1 MRTLEMWLRNIFK
14 RKDYIFSVLFGL
26 YIGAVLWLTL
36 FSRIG
41 SHTRSFLWPLHSYVR
56 IIKGDGQF
64 LIENVANVCLFI
76 PFGFVLSRFERN
88 SVKRVALIG
97 FYCSLFIEI
106 LQSIFALGIFECDD
120 LAHNTLGTI
129 LGFYIFKKYCGKLE
143 IKLNGKMKSFILC
156 SVLLFFMIPLGVR
169 GVRCLK
175 MIKLATLHDAMDGK
189 KNLLVLDGQNS
200 CQWGA
205 DVYVKYHN
213 DGSISIKGEAKERTW
228 ERIAEI
234 ELNSGVYEF
243 FDLIP
248 LTDGKIK
255 TYIAP
260 YNKEK
265 EDYILQLVQSNE
277 SLEFEL
283 KEKTKVRVYIS
294 IEVGCKENTQLVP
307 VIYKIS

>member
-1 MRTLEMWLRNIFK
+1 MRISKILSEHISK
-14 RKDYIFSVLFGL
+14 KKEYIVCVVFGG
-26 YIGAVLWLTL
+26 YIAAVLWITL

-41 SHTRSFLWPLHSYVR
+41 QQIRAFLWPFYSYGE
-56 IIKGDGQF
+56 IINGNWQF
-64 LIENVANVCLFI
+64 LYENIANVILFV
-76 PFGFVLSRFERN
+76 P
-88 SVKRVALIG
+88 
-97 FYCSLFIEI
+97 
-106 LQSIFALGIFECDD
+106 LGIMLECVGIKKFKKAMMIAVVASLLIETSQAVFSLGTFECDD
-120 LAHNTLGTI
+120 LLHNTLGTI
-129 LGFYIFKKYCGKLE
+129 IGFYIFKKYFGTLE
-143 IKLNGKMKSFILC
+143 IKLNGKVKIFILC

-169 GVRCLK
+169 GVKCLK
-175 MIKLATLHDAMDGK
+175 MIKVATLHDATDGK

-200 CQWGA
+200 CWCWE

-213 DGSISIKGEAKERTW
+213 DGSISIKGEAKKRTW
-228 ERIAEI
+228 EKIAEI

-248 LTDGKIK
+248 LTDRKIK

-277 SLEFEL
+277 SLEFKL
-283 KEKTKVRVYIS
+283 KEKTKVRVYVS

>member
-14 RKDYIFSVLFGL
+14 RKEHIFSVLFGL
-26 YIGAVLWLTL
+26 YIGAVLWITL

-41 SHTRSFLWPLHSYVR
+41 SHTRSFLWPLHSYVQ

-64 LIENVANVCLFI
+64 LIENIANVCLFI
-76 PFGFVLSRFERN
+76 PFGILLSCFKRN
-88 SVKRVALIG
+88 SVKRVVLIG
-97 FYCSLFIEI
+97 FCCSFFIEM

-120 LAHNTLGTI
+120 LTHNTLGTI
-129 LGFYIFKKYCGKLE
+129 IGIYIFKKYFGKLE
-143 IKLNGKMKSFILC
+143 IKLNGKMKTFILC
-156 SVLLFFMIPLGVR
+156 SVLLFFVIPLGVR
-169 GVRCLK
+169 EVRCLR
-175 MIKLATLHDAMDGK
+175 MIELATFHDATDGK

-200 CQWGA
+200 CRWGT

-213 DGSISIKGEAKERTW
+213 DGSISIKGEAKELKW

-243 FDLIP
+243 LDLIP
-248 LTDGKIK
+248 LTDEKIK

-265 EDYILQLVQSNE
+265 EDYILQLVQPNE
-277 SLEFEL
+277 SLEFTL
-283 KEKTKVRVYIS
+283 KEKTKVRVYVS
-294 IEVGCKENTQLVP
+294 IEVGCKENIQLVP

>member
-1 MRTLEMWLRNIFK
+1 MWLRNIFK

-56 IIKGDGQF
+56 IINKGDGQF

-76 PFGFVLSRFERN
+76 PFGLVVSCFERN

-97 FYCSLFIEI
+97 FCCSFFIEI

-129 LGFYIFKKYCGKLE
+129 LGFYIFKKYFGKLE
-143 IKLNGKMKSFILC
+143 IKLNGKMKGVILC
-156 SVLLFFMIPLGVR
+156 SVLLFFMIPFVVR
-169 GVRCLK
+169 EVRYLE
-175 MIKLATLHDAMDGK
+175 MTKLAALHDTADGK
-189 KNLLVLDGQNS
+189 KNLLVLDGQNCYQLGS
-200 CQWGA
+200 

-213 DGSISIKGEAKERTW
+213 DGSISIKGEAKELTW
-228 ERIAEI
+228 EKIAEI

-243 FDLIP
+243 LDLIP
-248 LTDGKIK
+248 STDGKMK

-260 YNKEK
+260 YNKDK
-265 EDYILQLVQSNE
+265 EDYTLQLVQTNE
-277 SLEFEL
+277 SLEFKL
-283 KEKTKVRVYIS
+283 KEKTKVRVYVS
-294 IEVGCKENTQLVP
+294 IEVGYKENIQLIP

>member
-1 MRTLEMWLRNIFK
+1 MWLRNIFK

-56 IIKGDGQF
+56 IINKGDGQF

-76 PFGFVLSRFERN
+76 PFGLVLSCFERN

-97 FYCSLFIEI
+97 FCCSFFIEM

-129 LGFYIFKKYCGKLE
+129 LGFYIFKKYFGKLE
-143 IKLNGKMKSFILC
+143 IKLNGKMKGVILC
-156 SVLLFFMIPLGVR
+156 SVLLFFMIPFVVR
-169 GVRCLK
+169 EVRYLE
-175 MIKLATLHDAMDGK
+175 MTKLAALHDTADGK
-189 KNLLVLDGQNS
+189 KNLLVLDGQNCYQLGS
-200 CQWGA
+200 

-213 DGSISIKGEAKERTW
+213 DGSISIKGEAKELTW
-228 ERIAEI
+228 EKIAEI

-243 FDLIP
+243 LDLIP
-248 LTDGKIK
+248 STDGKMK

-260 YNKEK
+260 YNKDK
-265 EDYILQLVQSNE
+265 EDYTLQLVQTNE
-277 SLEFEL
+277 SLEFKL
-283 KEKTKVRVYIS
+283 KEKTKVRVYVS
-294 IEVGCKENTQLVP
+294 IEVGYKENIQLIP

>member
-1 MRTLEMWLRNIFK
+1 MWLRNIFNK
-14 RKDYIFSVLFGL
+14 RKEHIFSVLFGL
-26 YIGAVLWLTL
+26 YIGAVLWITL

-41 SHTRSFLWPLHSYVR
+41 SHTRSFLWPLHSYVQ

-64 LIENVANVCLFI
+64 LIENIANVCLFI
-76 PFGFVLSRFERN
+76 PFGILLPCFKRN
-88 SVKRVALIG
+88 SVKRVVLIG
-97 FYCSLFIEI
+97 FCCSFFIEM

-120 LAHNTLGTI
+120 LTHNTLGTI
-129 LGFYIFKKYCGKLE
+129 IGIYIFKKYFGKLE
-143 IKLNGKMKSFILC
+143 IKLNGKMKTFILC
-156 SVLLFFMIPLGVR
+156 SVLLFFVIPLGVR
-169 GVRCLK
+169 GVRCLR
-175 MIKLATLHDAMDGK
+175 MIELATFHDATDGK

-200 CQWGA
+200 CQWGT

-213 DGSISIKGEAKERTW
+213 DGSISIKSEAKELKW

-243 FDLIP
+243 LDLVP
-248 LTDGKIK
+248 LTDKKIK

-265 EDYILQLVQSNE
+265 EDYILQLVQPNE
-277 SLEFEL
+277 SLKFKL
-283 KEKTKVRVYIS
+283 KEKTKVRVYVS
-294 IEVGCKENTQLVP
+294 IEVGCKENIQLIP